1 MYICCTITC
10 RVLCGMF
17 MGVDYTI
24 VLCTL
29 KYVKSC
35 QFTGFIGMWAP
46 VYGPTQSLY
55 MYKMYK
61 NSFLLF
67 RDL

>member
-17 MGVDYTI
+17 MGVDYII

-35 QFTGFIGMWAP
+35 QFTGFIGMWAA
-46 VYGPTQSLY
+46 VYGPTQSLN
-55 MYKMYK
+55 M
-61 NSFLLF
+61 
-67 RDL
+67 